1 MFFDKIAQQTQRS
14 NCIQKKFRAELQSS
28 ATDDCCFNNKTKNS
42 CHFLFLQHNL
52 QGLKIMKKSL
62 AVAALLSLF
71 VAACGGDKTAQTQQ
85 AVASAASAVVAETA
99 SAASA
104 AEASMTEAAS
114 SAQAAVTEAASSVQ
128 ATAAEA
134 ASTVEAVAA
143 SAVAK

>member
-1 MFFDKIAQQTQRS
+1 MQNYKVLLPMTVVLIIKR
-14 NCIQKKFRAELQSS
+14 
-28 ATDDCCFNNKTKNS
+28 KTVVI
-42 CHFLFLQHNL
+42 FLFLQHNL

-71 VAACGGDKTAQTQQ
+71 VAACGGEKTVQTQQ

-114 SAQAAVTEAASSVQ
+114 SAQAAMTEAASTVQ
-128 ATAAEA
+128 ATAEEA

-143 SAVAK
+143 SAASAVAK